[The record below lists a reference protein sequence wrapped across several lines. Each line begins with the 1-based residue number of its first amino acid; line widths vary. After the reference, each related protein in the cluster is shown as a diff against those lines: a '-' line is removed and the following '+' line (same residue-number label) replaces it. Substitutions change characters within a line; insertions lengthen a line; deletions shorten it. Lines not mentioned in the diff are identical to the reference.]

1 MKARRIT
8 MRHGAAAAATGIAIL
23 GGMTVAAPAHAG
35 TTARGSS
42 TPAPAADVSPSAVAM
57 FAVAG
62 TPDFVHN
69 IIYCVST
76 TGARACFQP
85 YGDKLWVK
93 GRAASADWE
102 NYLRD
107 RTGAWKW
114 YRTGSCLNK
123 LSGGRWGYCQVNFY
137 EDTSKNPYG
146 GKGSG
151 IRLQALGRFVWIS
164 RSLVWACR

>member
-1 MKARRIT
+1 
-8 MRHGAAAAATGIAIL
+8 MRLVGHAAVAAAALTLSGGII
-23 GGMTVAAPAHAG
+23 AALPA
-35 TTARGSS
+35 S
-42 TPAPAADVSPSAVAM
+42 AADVSPSAVAR

-93 GRAASADWE
+93 GRVASADWE

-107 RTGAWKW
+107 RTGAWKE
-114 YRTGSCLNK
+114 YRTGACLNH
-123 LSGGRWGYCQVNFY
+123 LRGGRWGYCKVNLY
-137 EDTSKNPYG
+137 EETSKNPYG

-151 IRLQALGRFVWIS
+151 VRLQAVGTDPRHPSSQIWI
-164 RSLVWACR
+164 RNTR